1 MFARALSLYRRH
13 FGALILMGALAIAP
27 ASLLAGGSLHAVVP
41 RLSNQSE
48 GPPEKGPRPE
58 GLAAGMQR
66 FGFPHIEPAHPIDAL
81 TAVLPVLYA
90 TFSGVLLLAFGA
102 CLALAAF
109 SAAVF
114 DEKFSVAHAWGRALS
129 RLGPLFA
136 TILLSGLLIAIG
148 CVLFFLPGAALAVG
162 LAFAI
167 PAVMHE
173 RLSGR
178 AALHRSWHLAR
189 DHWPAMLGFLL
200 LLALLSAAASALA
213 QLTPDGPLQAV
224 VATVFRCLTWP
235 LPLAGLAVAYEA
247 TRPKAAAASSTGAR
261 SLP

>member
-1 MFARALSLYRRH
+1 MLSRAFSLYRRH
-13 FGALILMGALAIAP
+13 FGALVLTGALAIGP
-27 ASLLAGGSLHAVVP
+27 ASLLAGGSLHAVIP
-41 RLSNQSE
+41 RLSNQGE

-58 GLAAGMQR
+58 GLAAGFQR
-66 FGFPHIEPAHPIDAL
+66 FGLPHIETTHPIDAL
-81 TAVLPVLYA
+81 MAALPVLYA
-90 TFSGVLLLAFGA
+90 TFSGVLLLAVGA

-114 DEKFSVAHAWGRALS
+114 DENFSVAHAWGRALS
-129 RLGPLFA
+129 RLGPLLS

-189 DHWPAMLGFLL
+189 DHWPGMLGFLVL
-200 LLALLSAAASALA
+200 LLVFSLAASGLA
-213 QLTPDGPLQAV
+213 ELTPDGPLQAV
-224 VATVFRCLTWP
+224 VATLFRCLTWP
-235 LPLAGLAVAYEA
+235 LPLAGLAVAYEG
-247 TRPKAAAASSTGAR
+247 TRLSRKAPAASAG
-261 SLP
+261 P

>member
-1 MFARALSLYRRH
+1 MFSRALSLYRRH
-13 FGALILMGALAIAP
+13 FGALVLTGALAIAP

-48 GPPEKGPRPE
+48 GPPEKRPRPE
-58 GLAAGMQR
+58 GLAAGLQR
-66 FGFPHIEPAHPIDAL
+66 FGLPHIEPSHPLDAL

-109 SAAVF
+109 SASVF
-114 DEKFSVAHAWGRALS
+114 DEKFSVTHAWGRALS
-129 RLGPLFA
+129 RFGPLFS
-136 TILLSGLLIAIG
+136 TILLSGLLIAVG

-178 AALHRSWHLAR
+178 AALHRSWQLAR
-189 DHWPAMLGFLL
+189 DHWPAMLGFLV
-200 LLALLSAAASALA
+200 LLAVLSAAAWGLA
-213 QLTPDGPLQAV
+213 QLTPDGPLQPL
-224 VATVFRCLTWP
+224 VATAFRCLTWP

-247 TRPKAAAASSTGAR
+247 TRPAPSVQRNRLST
-261 SLP
+261 